1 MVEGTRMSQLIE
13 AIANA
18 TTTERATT
26 TPIKLS
32 KEFLKNWCN
41 NFKTSC

>member
-13 AIANA
+13 AIAKS
-18 TTTERATT
+18 TTTEGATT

-32 KEFLKNWCN
+32 
-41 NFKTSC
+41 

>member
-1 MVEGTRMSQLIE
+1 MSQLIE

-26 TPIKLS
+26 TPIKLG